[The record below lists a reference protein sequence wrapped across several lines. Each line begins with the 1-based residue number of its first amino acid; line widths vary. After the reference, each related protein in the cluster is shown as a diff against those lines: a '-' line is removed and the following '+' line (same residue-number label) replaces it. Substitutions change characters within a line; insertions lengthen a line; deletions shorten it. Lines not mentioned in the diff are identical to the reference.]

1 MKRVIAMLFAALANQ
16 CCPAQDTADLIL
28 FNGKVIT
35 ADRNSTIRSA
45 VVVRDGKV
53 LAVGDDR
60 IAAQYTAPVRIDLK
74 GRALLPG
81 FNDNHLHPTSQSPR
95 AIDADQARSIAQLQQ
110 MLRDKARQLGPGEW
124 ITGYGWAEAN
134 LAEQRN
140 PLRSDLDAACPRNPV
155 VLVRAGGHSAVGN
168 SLALNLAKID
178 RSTSAPLRGVI
189 EHDAK
194 GEPNGLIR
202 ERVDLYSSLVPQ
214 DSFQTLRPSY
224 VAGLKRLTTLG
235 LTSITVAAA
244 SIGDEVEEI
253 RRPEQPYVA
262 LTFKQLRNIYDQY
275 GESLP
280 RATVGI
286 SYPGPKALAAY
297 PHRTGYGD
305 DRLKLGAIGEMPAV
319 DGGFT
324 GPTAWTSQDYH
335 GQPGFRGQ
343 PFFDEPDLQALAD
356 DVAKN
361 GWQLGLHA
369 IGDAAIDMAVRV
381 YAKALEKFPGQDPRW
396 YLAHFTMRPKVETQD
411 LMARIGIIGAA
422 QPNFLYTLENRYF
435 QTLDGE
441 RLEHINPVAGPLKR
455 GVILSFGSD
464 NLPIDPRVGLYA
476 AVTRKGLSGARV
488 FGPDEAIPVQEAIRL
503 YTAGTAFMTH
513 DDAKKGTIEPGK
525 FADLIVLD
533 RDPLTV
539 PAEQLL
545 TMQVDMTFIGGKR
558 VYSRRQ

>member
-1 MKRVIAMLFAALANQ
+1 
-16 CCPAQDTADLIL
+16 
-28 FNGKVIT
+28 
-35 ADRNSTIRSA
+35 
-45 VVVRDGKV
+45 
-53 LAVGDDR
+53 
-60 IAAQYTAPVRIDLK
+60 
-74 GRALLPG
+74 
-81 FNDNHLHPTSQSPR
+81 
-95 AIDADQARSIAQLQQ
+95 
-110 MLRDKARQLGPGEW
+110 
-124 ITGYGWAEAN
+124 
-134 LAEQRN
+134 
-140 PLRSDLDAACPRNPV
+140 
-155 VLVRAGGHSAVGN
+155 
-168 SLALNLAKID
+168 
-178 RSTSAPLRGVI
+178 
-189 EHDAK
+189 
-194 GEPNGLIR
+194 
-202 ERVDLYSSLVPQ
+202 
-214 DSFQTLRPSY
+214 
-224 VAGLKRLTTLG
+224 
-235 LTSITVAAA
+235 
-244 SIGDEVEEI
+244 
-253 RRPEQPYVA
+253 
-262 LTFKQLRNIYDQY
+262 
-275 GESLP
+275 
-280 RATVGI
+280 
-286 SYPGPKALAAY
+286 
-297 PHRTGYGD
+297 
-305 DRLKLGAIGEMPAV
+305 
-319 DGGFT
+319 
-324 GPTAWTSQDYH
+324 
-335 GQPGFRGQ
+335 
-343 PFFDEPDLQALAD
+343 
-356 DVAKN
+356 
-361 GWQLGLHA
+361 
-369 IGDAAIDMAVRV
+369 MAVRV